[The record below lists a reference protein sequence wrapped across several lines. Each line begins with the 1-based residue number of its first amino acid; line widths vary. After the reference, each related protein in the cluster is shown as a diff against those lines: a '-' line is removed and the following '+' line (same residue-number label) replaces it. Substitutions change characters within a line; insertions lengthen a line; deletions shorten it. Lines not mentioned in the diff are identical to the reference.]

1 MFKKQQQ
8 PLPIFNL
15 STIFQNLGFQNTF
28 RLKKCNFFKLK
39 QSFILMSY
47 LDIRFLFEIFDISYL
62 SPDFIH
68 LFPMLVKDV
77 LPDKL
82 RALEFLA
89 TDGTQPLVFGEF
101 LSIQGHK
108 LLHLCD
114 QLLRSNSLIADKKAE
129 CVLY

>member
-1 MFKKQQQ
+1 
-8 PLPIFNL
+8 
-15 STIFQNLGFQNTF
+15 
-28 RLKKCNFFKLK
+28 
-39 QSFILMSY
+39 MSY
-47 LDIRFLFEIFDISYL
+47 LDVRFLIEIFDISYL

-108 LLHLCD
+108 LLHFCD
-114 QLLRSNSLIADKKAE
+114 QLLRSNSLIADKKSE
-129 CVLY
+129 CGFYKTYSEFACIKPISAIE

>member
-1 MFKKQQQ
+1 M
-8 PLPIFNL
+8 P
-15 STIFQNLGFQNTF
+15 
-28 RLKKCNFFKLK
+28 
-39 QSFILMSY
+39 Y

-108 LLHLCD
+108 LLHFCD
-114 QLLRSNSLIADKKAE
+114 QLLRSNSLIADKKSE
-129 CVLY
+129 CGFYKTYSEFACIKPISAIE